1 MNKKKF
7 KLSILLLL
15 LSLWLL
21 SFHTCSPKKGKDI
34 GTLTLKQAIDNIV
47 NPRLKVGAIIGV
59 ILKNQRHVFAYGTKE
74 RNGNEAPDS
83 NTVFEIGSSTKTF
96 TAIMLADMHLK
107 GIVNLEDNARK
118 YLPADKVTLPGSNGT
133 KITLL
138 HLATHTSGI
147 PGMPDNVEENQ
158 TNPADPFSTYTVDNM
173 YEFLN
178 NCTLDFPVGSQ
189 HKYSNAGMGLLGL
202 ILALAN
208 GTSYEELL
216 FQRMLTPLGMNNTS
230 LFLTAAQRQNL
241 ATGYDADLNPVSTW
255 TATDCLQGAG
265 FIKSTLNDMF
275 IYLEANIGLIDTPLR
290 EAMDMAHEPRVKAP
304 WGEYCGLGWYTG
316 ELADGQKVINH
327 NGATGGHYA
336 YIGFNKSLKTGVI
349 VLCNNK
355 YSKESDEIGPLILK
369 ALKNYL

>member
-1 MNKKKF
+1 MNKIRF
-7 KLSILLLL
+7 KTLVVLFFLSI
-15 LSLWLL
+15 WLL
-21 SFHTCSPKKGKDI
+21 GFSNCSCKSGKDN

-59 ILKNQRHVFAYGTKE
+59 ILKNQRHVFAYGKKE
-74 RNGNEAPDS
+74 RNGNEPPDS
-83 NTVFEIGSSTKTF
+83 NTVFEIGSNTKTF
-96 TAIMLADMHLK
+96 TAIMFAHMHLK
-107 GIVNLEDNARK
+107 GIVNLEDNAEK
-118 YLPADKVTLPGSNGT
+118 YLPADKVTLPASNGT

-138 HLATHTSGI
+138 HLAAHTSGI
-147 PGMPDNVEENQ
+147 PSMPSNLEENR

-178 NCTLDFPVGSQ
+178 NCTLDFPVGSR

-202 ILALAN
+202 ILARAN

-216 FQRMLTPLGMNNTS
+216 FQRLLNPLGMKNSS
-230 LFLTAAQRQNL
+230 LFLTDAQRQNL
-241 ATGYDADLNPVSTW
+241 ATGYDGDLKPVSTW
-255 TATDCLQGAG
+255 TAADCLQGAG

-275 IYLEANIGLIDTPLR
+275 IYLEANMGLIDTPLR
-290 EAMDMAHEPRVKAP
+290 QAMDAAHEPRVKAP

-316 ELADGQKVINH
+316 EIEDGQKIINH
-327 NGATGGHYA
+327 NGATGGYYA
-336 YIGFNKSLKTGVI
+336 YIGFNKQLKTGVT

-369 ALKNYL
+369 TLKNY